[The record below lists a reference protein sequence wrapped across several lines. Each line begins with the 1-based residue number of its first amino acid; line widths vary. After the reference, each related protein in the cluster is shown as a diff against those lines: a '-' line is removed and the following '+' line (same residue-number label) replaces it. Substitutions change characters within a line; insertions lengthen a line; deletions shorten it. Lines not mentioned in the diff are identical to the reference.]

1 MWLSGGIGCGKTW
14 LLRRLKGSHG
24 LKHIR
29 KISRHSLPS
38 ERFCEH
44 WILELDRFPEEV
56 LQSVYREM
64 FRLDSCE
71 LLGSYEKTVTAA
83 VTAQTFSSTH

>member
-1 MWLSGGIGCGKTW
+1 MAFTTIEGKSRFEAHPKDQSPLATFRVFLQALDSGT
-14 LLRRLKGSHG
+14 RQ
-24 LKHIR
+24 
-29 KISRHSLPS
+29 IS
-38 ERFCEH
+38 
-44 WILELDRFPEEV
+44 EEV

-83 VTAQTFSSTH
+83 GTAQTFSSTH